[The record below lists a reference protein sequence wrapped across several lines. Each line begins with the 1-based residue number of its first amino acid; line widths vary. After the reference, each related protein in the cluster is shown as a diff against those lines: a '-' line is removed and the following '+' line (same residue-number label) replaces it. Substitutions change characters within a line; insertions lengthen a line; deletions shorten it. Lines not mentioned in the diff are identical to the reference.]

1 MLPKEGELWVVN
13 NSDTKH
19 HLIRTV
25 LIYRKNKQDLTEVL
39 LCNSDLSLATSTTLI
54 VGEPNL
60 SLKYSIG
67 INVDLLANIYDSD
80 SQFVRKIGE
89 VTKDT
94 YNAIKNIIDG
104 PDSKKADF
112 LEKGEKLI
120 FKSDRRWISKK
131 NEILVSHLLSKNA
144 HYVGELFA
152 NIDEVL
158 ISNTDPELG
167 YIIENLPHKVS
178 FEETVVQIDK
188 NLYKIEKHEKIA
200 IAMGI

>member
-13 NSDTKH
+13 NSDSKH
-19 HLIRTV
+19 NLIRTV
-25 LIYRKNKQDLTEVL
+25 LIYKKNNQDLTEVL

-80 SQFVRKIGE
+80 NQFIRKIGE

-94 YNAIKNIIDG
+94 FNAIRNIIDG
-104 PDSKKADF
+104 PDPKKADF
-112 LEKGEKLI
+112 LSKGEKLI
-120 FKSDRRWISKK
+120 FKSDRRWVSKK
-131 NEILVSHLLSKNA
+131 NEILVSQLLSKNA
-144 HYVGELFA
+144 HHVGELFA
-152 NIDEVL
+152 DIDEVL

-188 NLYKIEKHEKIA
+188 NIYKIEKHEKIA